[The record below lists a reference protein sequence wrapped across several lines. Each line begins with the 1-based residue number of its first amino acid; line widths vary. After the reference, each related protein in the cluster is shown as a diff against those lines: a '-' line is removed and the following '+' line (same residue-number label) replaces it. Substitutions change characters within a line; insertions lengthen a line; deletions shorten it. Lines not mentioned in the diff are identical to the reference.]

1 MIATSIARRRVG
13 ALVLLLAATLAVQG
27 VIARPAHAAA
37 RQRQEMVSL
46 TNRDRVERHRSRLAL
61 NLRLSRYAK
70 RHSREM
76 AERGYLFHTPNLSAR
91 LRGLRWSVGGENV
104 GVGSSLPGLES
115 AFMHSA
121 PHRANILRKAFS
133 HFAVGI
139 VRAAGKFWVT
149 VIFYG

>member
-1 MIATSIARRRVG
+1 MILTSIGRRRVG
-13 ALVLLLAATLAVQG
+13 AVVLLLAATLVVQG
-27 VIARPAHAAA
+27 VVARPAGAAA
-37 RQRQEMVSL
+37 RQREQMVSL
-46 TNRDRVERHRSRLAL
+46 TNRDRLERHRSRLAL
-61 NLRLSRYAK
+61 NVRLSRYAK

-76 AERGYLFHTPNLSAR
+76 AERGYLFHTPDLSAR
-91 LRGLRWSVGGENV
+91 LKGLSWSVGGENV
-104 GVGSSLPGLES
+104 GVASSLPKLES

-139 VRAAGKFWVT
+139 VRASGKFWVT

>member
-1 MIATSIARRRVG
+1 MIATSIGRRRVG
-13 ALVLLLAATLAVQG
+13 ALVFLLAATLVVQG
-27 VIARPAHAAA
+27 MVARPAGAAA
-37 RQRQEMVSL
+37 RQRQEMVGL

-76 AERGYLFHTPNLSAR
+76 AERGYLFHTPDLSSR
-91 LRGLRWSVGGENV
+91 LKGVNWSVGGENV
-104 GVGSSLPGLES
+104 GVGCTLPGLES

-133 HFAVGI
+133 HVAVGV
-139 VRAAGKFWVT
+139 VRASGKFWVT